1 MSDFDGVI
9 ERELNRVLGPVDAQT
24 IPAWRTPASGGFMK
38 RILGG
43 TGAAVAAKLLTGFA
57 VVAFAAAGAGAATEA
72 AITGSLNPLDWGQQ
86 VKQTVATCKDT
97 LRASGV
103 RGIGPCVSAFARQ
116 NGQNH
121 QNSHAS
127 DARTNGKGHGNNGNG
142 NGNGKNKGNNG
153 HGNGN
158 GQPSDK
164 AHVKPPMPPTEQS

>member
-1 MSDFDGVI
+1 
-9 ERELNRVLGPVDAQT
+9 
-24 IPAWRTPASGGFMK
+24 MK

-72 AITGSLNPLDWGQQ
+72 AISGSLNPLDWGQQ
-86 VKQTVATCKDT
+86 VKQQVQTCKDT

-103 RGIGPCVSAFARQ
+103 RGIGPCVSAFASQ

-121 QNSHAS
+121 RNSHAS
-127 DARTNGKGHGNNGNG
+127 DARTNGKGHDK
-142 NGNGKNKGNNG
+142 GNGKDNGKGN
-153 HGNGN
+153 GNGN

-164 AHVKPPMPPTEQS
+164 AHGKPSTVPPTTHS